1 MIRKTV
7 TTIAAAAVI
16 VTATFTATSAAD
28 AASKRDRI
36 IAGVAIGVAAALLG
50 AEVQVGHKNRGH
62 GHNKWNGGGKK
73 QKQGWRSSCRDVPVF
88 HHTKYDAPKLIG
100 YDRVCD

>member
-7 TTIAAAAVI
+7 TTIAAATVI
-16 VTATFTATSAAD
+16 ATATFSATSAAD

-50 AEVQVGHKNRGH
+50 AELHVGHKNKRH
-62 GHNKWNGGGKK
+62 GQNKWNGGKK
-73 QKQGWRSSCRDVPVF
+73 QKHGWRSDCRDVPVF